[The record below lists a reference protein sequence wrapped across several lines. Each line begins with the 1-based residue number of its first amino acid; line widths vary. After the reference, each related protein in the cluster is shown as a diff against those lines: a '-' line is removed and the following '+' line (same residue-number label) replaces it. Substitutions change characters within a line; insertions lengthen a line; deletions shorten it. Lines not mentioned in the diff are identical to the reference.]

1 MKERSFSS
9 SEEAVPLSHV
19 TLGLELSLPL
29 QSMIGAH
36 SKQLPPSKNSTSGWW
51 FVPLLLTPIGLPVAG
66 CDKVTKGKYWW
77 ALRASLTFRVVPQE
91 TTPLVPLT
99 HLTLLQTSLYLLTR
113 CMSLVWESVCVC
125 VGGGVEAEALSLG
138 KILPPLPPNCCPLNE
153 KSSSTHSRLEVFCR
167 GPTMSFQLLLLFNE
181 FLLVSVVSFI
191 WAVQSF
197 LWLSSCFLSTWPIM
211 LCPLHHSLFSTE
223 KIRRPLQKQHGA
235 PSCCPRLGGA
245 CCAKAAL
252 CLLWLVHA

>member
-1 MKERSFSS
+1 MEERSFSS

-19 TLGLELSLPL
+19 TLGLDLSLPL

-51 FVPLLLTPIGLPVAG
+51 FVPLLLTPMGLPVVG

-77 ALRASLTFRVVPQE
+77 ALRASLAFRVVPQE

-99 HLTLLQTSLYLLTR
+99 HLTPLETSLYLLTR

-125 VGGGVEAEALSLG
+125 GGCGSRSTFPW
-138 KILPPLPPNCCPLNE
+138 KDIPLHNCCPLNE

-191 WAVQSF
+191 WTVQSF

-223 KIRRPLQKQHGA
+223 KIQRPLQKQHGA